1 MPSDTIATP
10 LASAPETS
18 QSAPFVGRLDRR
30 TSRAKRYEE
39 ALQGYVSDR
48 GGPER
53 LSHAEYAL
61 CTQAAGLETLCR
73 EFVTDHLAGREVDTE
88 LWLQAVGHFGRL
100 VSKLGLQRIGR
111 DVTPSLRDIIE
122 GELEDDNA

>member
-73 EFVTDHLAGREVDTE
+73 EFVTVHLAGREVDTE

-122 GELEDDNA
+122 GELDDDNA